1 MYIVII
7 LIYIYLCR
15 YILDICLGLRMF
27 SMQVRPYACLVHDG
41 LCLVCW
47 SCFFHGAEWV
57 CWYGMNAM
65 KDMVAIGMQCLK
77 TINMFFLHSFRVGY
91 IHIYIYIY
99 IYTYI
104 YIHIYIHIYIYLKI
118 LDFLLRNLPSWDPN
132 LRGIDSWPSHDEAQ
146 YQGFNSIQK
155 PLQKA
160 SSMPPLARGGQ
171 WLQFRNDRAWSW
183 TSLVFAWQDCMPQQ
197 ET

>member
-1 MYIVII
+1 M
-7 LIYIYLCR
+7 
-15 YILDICLGLRMF
+15 LGPQNVFHAGAPIRLF
-27 SMQVRPYACLVHDG
+27 SSRWFVSGVLV
-41 LCLVCW
+41 
-47 SCFFHGAEWV
+47 
-57 CWYGMNAM
+57 
-65 KDMVAIGMQCLK
+65 
-77 TINMFFLHSFRVGY
+77 MFFSWSRVSMLVWNECHEGHGCNRHAMFEDNKHVFSSFFPSW
-91 IHIYIYIY
+91 IYIYIY
-99 IYTYI
+99 I
-104 YIHIYIHIYIYLKI
+104 LKK

-132 LRGIDSWPSHDEAQ
+132 LRGIDSWPSHDEAK

-183 TSLVFAWQDCMPQQ
+183 TSLIFAWQDCMPQQ

>member
-1 MYIVII
+1 M
-7 LIYIYLCR
+7 
-15 YILDICLGLRMF
+15 LGPQNVFHAGAPIRLFSSRWFVSGVLVMLFSWSRVSMLVWNECHEGHGCNRHAMF
-27 SMQVRPYACLVHDG
+27 EDNKHVFS
-41 LCLVCW
+41 
-47 SCFFHGAEWV
+47 SFFPSW
-57 CWYGMNAM
+57 
-65 KDMVAIGMQCLK
+65 
-77 TINMFFLHSFRVGY
+77 
-91 IHIYIYIY
+91 IYIYIY
-99 IYTYI
+99 I
-104 YIHIYIHIYIYLKI
+104 LKK

-132 LRGIDSWPSHDEAQ
+132 LRGIDSWPSHDEAK

-183 TSLVFAWQDCMPQQ
+183 TSLIFAWQDCMPQQ